1 MNAFTRRIRNI
12 ISPGSSFIDAS
23 DEYINWLLVSN
34 AGMQHKGNIYCFE
47 LAISELPGQH
57 PVLEIGAHAGLSANI
72 INWLLRKHNRTNT
85 IISVDPWLVRGYN
98 DEHPPDANYLKY
110 LAANP
115 DITRD
120 NYAEFIRESYIRNTS
135 FFSPGREPFAFR
147 MLSDAFFET
156 WQQQKNLTDELG
168 RNFSAGGQFSF
179 VYIDGNHDYDYCR
192 RDFENADQFLAPG
205 GFILFDDSAD
215 GSSLG
220 SARFARE
227 LESDVRY
234 KLRAK
239 NPNRLFQKV
248 K

>member
-1 MNAFTRRIRNI
+1 MNAITRRIRSL
-12 ISPGSSFIDAS
+12 ISPGSGFIDVC

-34 AGMQHKGNIYCFE
+34 AGMQHKGNVYCFE
-47 LAISELPGQH
+47 LAIRELPGPQ

-72 INWLLRKHNRTNT
+72 ISWLLRKHNRTNT
-85 IISVDPWLVRGYN
+85 ILSVDPWLVRGYQ
-98 DEHPPDANYLKY
+98 DEQPPDANYLNC
-110 LAANP
+110 LAGNP
-115 DITRD
+115 DISREAYT
-120 NYAEFIRESYIRNTS
+120 EFIRESYIRNAR
-135 FFSPGREPFAFR
+135 FFSPGREPYAFR
-147 MLSDAFFET
+147 MLSDVFFEN
-156 WQQQKNLTDELG
+156 WQQQNTLTDELG
-168 RNFSAGGQFSF
+168 RSFPTGGQFSF

-192 RDFENADQFLAPG
+192 RDFEHADQLLTPG

-215 GSSLG
+215 GSNFG

-248 K
+248 R